1 MKLTPVIRE
10 AKVILRVTSAS
21 DSWAADVTIPRNFK
35 RPLGSRPLYWLYIRA
50 TKTLDTDLTKSY
62 FLDGV
67 GNTII
72 TFKELVNLNLAF
84 IYNTSAATVRVALPE
99 TLFLDKVKIVLAA
112 GGTGSVFLLR
122 EVPALE
128 GYSPESFG
136 HYYITR
142 HLVTLD
148 ANHTEL
154 DLRRYTLCWED
165 YVFVQVNG
173 AGGITLY
180 DDNNNTMY
188 SATFTSGLYS
198 DMIAASSTSMTLT
211 HVAMGALKYAA
222 RIRANGIT
230 GSETVKLDLP
240 VLSL

>member
-10 AKVILRVTSAS
+10 AKRILTTES
-21 DSWAADVTIPRNFK
+21 DTWIAHVTIPRNFK

-50 TKTLDTDLTKSY
+50 SKTLDDLAESC
-62 FLDGV
+62 FLDGAE
-67 GNTII
+67 NTII
-72 TFKELVNLNLAF
+72 TFEELVNLNLAF
-84 IYNTSAATVRVALPE
+84 IYNTSAATAKVALPE
-99 TLFLDKVKIVLAA
+99 TLLLDQVKIVFAA
-112 GGTGSVFLLR
+112 KAAGSVFLLR

-173 AGGITLY
+173 AGGMTLY
-180 DDNNNTMY
+180 DDDNNTMY
-188 SATFTSGLYS
+188 TATLTSGLYS
-198 DMIAASSTSMTLT
+198 DMIAAGSTNMGVT

-222 RIRANGIT
+222 RIAVSNIT
-230 GSETVKLDLP
+230 GTESVVLDLP

>member
-10 AKVILRVTSAS
+10 AKRILQVTSKS
-21 DSWAADVTIPRNFK
+21 DSWSAHVTIPRNFK
-35 RPLGSRPLYWLYIRA
+35 RPLGSRPLYWLYISA
-50 TKTLDTDLTKSY
+50 NKTLDDLAESY
-62 FLDGV
+62 FLDGA

-72 TFKELVNLNLAF
+72 TFEELVNLNLAF
-84 IYNTSAATVRVALPE
+84 IYNTSAATAKVALPE
-99 TLFLDKVKIVLAA
+99 TLLLDQVKIVFAA
-112 GGTGSVFLLR
+112 EATGSVFLLR

-173 AGGITLY
+173 AGGMTLY
-180 DDNNNTMY
+180 DDDNNIMY
-188 SATFTSGLYS
+188 SATLTSGLYS
-198 DMIAASSTSMTLT
+198 DMIAASSTSIGLT
-211 HVAMGALKYAA
+211 HVAMGALKYAS
-222 RIRANGIT
+222 RIAVSNIT
-230 GSETVKLDLP
+230 GTESVVLDLP

>member
-10 AKVILRVTSAS
+10 AKRILQVTTESNL
-21 DSWAADVTIPRNFK
+21 WAAYVTIPRNFK
-35 RPLGSRPLYWLYIRA
+35 RPLGSRPLYWLYISA
-50 TKTLDTDLTKSY
+50 NKTLDTDLTKSV
-62 FLDGV
+62 FFDGA

-72 TFKELVNLNLAF
+72 NFKELVDLNLAF
-84 IYNTSAATVRVALPE
+84 IYNTSAATVKVALPE
-99 TLFLDKVKIVLAA
+99 TLFLDQVKIVFAA
-112 GGTGSVFLLR
+112 DAIGSVFLLR

-173 AGGITLY
+173 AGTITLH
-180 DDNNNTMY
+180 DDDHNTMDT
-188 SATFTSGLYS
+188 ATVQL
-198 DMIAASSTSMTLT
+198 
-211 HVAMGALKYAA
+211 V
-222 RIRANGIT
+222 
-230 GSETVKLDLP
+230 
-240 VLSL
+240 